1 MNYDVVVTDATF
13 PDVDKEEA
21 AARAAGATFKRFDCK
36 VPDEVTAAVKGAKV
50 AVVQFA
56 QLNVDGVAALAPGAR
71 VIRYGVGYNNLDI
84 NAMQAADIGGAYV
97 PDYCTSEVAD
107 HTAAM
112 ILTRLRK
119 IPDLDASVKAGDWAA
134 VAVAKPMKAFSET
147 TIGFFGF
154 GRIAQAVARRL
165 ASFGFSFVVT
175 DPVYDPN
182 ASDLDVTVA
191 DFDTLLAQ
199 SDCLSLHAPA
209 TPDTVGKL
217 NADAFRAMKP
227 TAYLVNSARG
237 DLIDEDDLAA
247 ALNSGDLAGAALDV
261 FLQEPL
267 ATSSPLRTASN
278 LTLSPHAAWYSDV
291 AVESLQSLVADEIMR
306 ALTDQPM
313 RCPIP
318 GTEQD

>member
-1 MNYDVVVTDATF
+1 MTYDVVVTDATF

-36 VPDEVTAAVKGAKV
+36 TPDEVTAAVKGAKV

-56 QLNVDGVAALAPGAR
+56 QLNAEGIIGLAPGAR
-71 VIRYGVGYNNLDI
+71 VIRYGVGYNNLDTD
-84 NAMQAADIGGAYV
+84 AMLAGGFGGAYV

-112 ILTRLRK
+112 ILSRLRK
-119 IPDLDASVKAGDWAA
+119 IPDFDASVRAGDWAA
-134 VAVAKPMKAFSET
+134 VAVAKPMKAFNET

-154 GRIAQAVARRL
+154 GRIAQAVATRL
-165 ASFGFSFVVT
+165 APFGFSFVVT
-175 DPVYDPN
+175 DPVFD
-182 ASDLDVTVA
+182 ATACDLDVTVVN
-191 DFDTLLAQ
+191 FDSLLAQ

-209 TPDTVGKL
+209 TSDTVGKL
-217 NADAFRAMKP
+217 NADAFRAMKT

-237 DLIDEDDLAA
+237 DLINEDDLAV
-247 ALNSGDLAGAALDV
+247 ALSSGEIAGAALDV

-267 ATSSPLRTASN
+267 AADLPLLAAPN

-291 AVESLQSLVADEIMR
+291 AVESLQSLVADEITR
-306 ALTDQPM
+306 ALTNQPM
-313 RCPIP
+313 RRPIP
-318 GTEQD
+318 GFEQD